1 MPTIVRMPEV
11 LANATEAALQGWLAE
26 VGDEIALGQPLAEL
40 ETEKAMVEYNAETA
54 GTLVRMLIEPGDS
67 VDVGAPI
74 AVIAAPGETD
84 SDIDAL
90 LASIGIGSAPG
101 AVAPDAAAPV
111 SAPDV
116 APAVSAA
123 VPAPDAPAPASVPDV
138 AAEAG
143 QGGDHRPSSGAANAD
158 PHGGRLF
165 ASPIVRRMAK
175 EQGIDL
181 AGVSGSGPDGR
192 IVRRDLEKLPAGSGS
207 TATAP
212 SNGAAGAGSARVADF
227 SGVADSAPVEGA
239 PDRGPV
245 AVGSES
251 ATPAADDSTPA
262 VPATSVA
269 TSGAAPATPAK
280 AAPAK
285 PAPAAPAK
293 PASAAPVAAPGDTE
307 LVPHTG
313 MRRAIARRLTESKQ
327 TVPHFYL
334 VADCRVDAL
343 MELRAS
349 VNASA
354 PRKVSLNDFIVK
366 AAAGA
371 FGEVPEANGTWG
383 EDGTTRY
390 AHVDIAVA
398 VATPGGLLTPVVRGV
413 DQLSVTGVSERIAE
427 LAGRAREGKLRQN
440 ELEGGS
446 FSVSNLGMYG
456 VQEFSAIINPPQSA
470 ILAVGVARQQ
480 PVVVDGQLAVGTVM
494 TVTLSA
500 DHRVIDG
507 ALAGQWLGAFV
518 KRIENPLTI
527 LI

>member
-1 MPTIVRMPEV
+1 
-11 LANATEAALQGWLAE
+11 
-26 VGDEIALGQPLAEL
+26 
-40 ETEKAMVEYNAETA
+40 
-54 GTLVRMLIEPGDS
+54 MLIGPGDS

-90 LASIGIGSAPG
+90 LVSVGIGSAPG
-101 AVAPDAAAPV
+101 AAATAPDAAADAALAGA
-111 SAPDV
+111 SA
-116 APAVSAA
+116 AGATAASAA
-123 VPAPDAPAPASVPDV
+123 VETAAPADET
-138 AAEAG
+138 AAA
-143 QGGDHRPSSGAANAD
+143 
-158 PHGGRLF
+158 HGGRLF

-192 IVRRDLEKLPAGSGS
+192 IVRRDLDGLDAAPATSAS
-207 TATAP
+207 
-212 SNGAAGAGSARVADF
+212 AASADASSASVADF
-227 SGVADSAPVEGA
+227 SGVADSAPAEGE
-239 PDRGPV
+239 PDSGPV
-245 AVGSES
+245 SVGSES
-251 ATPAADDSTPA
+251 ATPAADDETPA
-262 VPATSVA
+262 VPATAVA
-269 TSGAAPATPAK
+269 ASGAGPSGQSAPAEAAPAAPAK
-280 AAPAK
+280 AAPA
-285 PAPAAPAK
+285 PAAP
-293 PASAAPVAAPGDTE
+293 GGTE

-366 AAAGA
+366 AVAGA
-371 FGEVPEANGTWG
+371 FGEVPEANATWG
-383 EDGTTRY
+383 DDGTTRY

-427 LAGRAREGKLRQN
+427 LAGRAREGRLRQN

-480 PVVVDGQLAVGTVM
+480 PVVENGELAVGTVM

-507 ALAGQWLGAFV
+507 ALAGQWLAAFV

>member
-1 MPTIVRMPEV
+1 
-11 LANATEAALQGWLAE
+11 
-26 VGDEIALGQPLAEL
+26 
-40 ETEKAMVEYNAETA
+40 
-54 GTLVRMLIEPGDS
+54 MLIEPGDS

-74 AVIAAPGETD
+74 AVIAAPGETEA
-84 SDIDAL
+84 DIDTL
-90 LASIGIGSAPG
+90 LASVGIGSAPG
-101 AVAPDAAAPV
+101 GSGATDAAP
-111 SAPDV
+111 APDV
-116 APAVSAA
+116 AAA
-123 VPAPDAPAPASVPDV
+123 PSGGSDV
-138 AAEAG
+138 AAGVAPSGGSDVAAG
-143 QGGDHRPSSGAANAD
+143 DSRAGEPTPANAD
-158 PHGGRLF
+158 AHGGRLF

-181 AGVSGSGPDGR
+181 AGVAGSGPDGR
-192 IVRRDLEKLPAGSGS
+192 IVRRDLESLGASAVAG
-207 TATAP
+207 P
-212 SNGAAGAGSARVADF
+212 AAGGSAGAVADF
-227 SGVADSAPVEGA
+227 RGVADSAPDETE

-245 AVGSES
+245 AVGSET
-251 ATPAADDSTPA
+251 ATPAADEATPA

-269 TSGAAPATPAK
+269 ASGAAAGSPAKAPAPAQAAPATPA
-280 AAPAK
+280 
-285 PAPAAPAK
+285 APAAPAK
-293 PASAAPVAAPGDTE
+293 AAPAAPAAAPGDTE

-354 PRKVSLNDFIVK
+354 PRKVSLNDFVVK

-371 FGEVPEANGTWG
+371 FSEVPEANATWG
-383 EDGTTRY
+383 DDGTTRY
-390 AHVDIAVA
+390 SHVDIAVA

-470 ILAVGVARQQ
+470 ILAVGAARLQ

>member
-26 VGDEIALGQPLAEL
+26 VGDDIALGQPLAEL

-54 GTLVRMLIEPGDS
+54 GTLVRMLIGPGDS

-90 LASIGIGSAPG
+90 LVSVGIGSAPG
-101 AVAPDAAAPV
+101 AAATAPDAAADAALAGA
-111 SAPDV
+111 SA
-116 APAVSAA
+116 AGATAASAA
-123 VPAPDAPAPASVPDV
+123 VETAAPADET
-138 AAEAG
+138 AAA
-143 QGGDHRPSSGAANAD
+143 
-158 PHGGRLF
+158 HGGRLF

-192 IVRRDLEKLPAGSGS
+192 IVRRDLDGLDAAPATSAS
-207 TATAP
+207 
-212 SNGAAGAGSARVADF
+212 AASADASSASVADF
-227 SGVADSAPVEGA
+227 SGVADSAPAEGE
-239 PDRGPV
+239 PDSGPV
-245 AVGSES
+245 SVGSES
-251 ATPAADDSTPA
+251 ATPAADDETPA
-262 VPATSVA
+262 VPATAVA
-269 TSGAAPATPAK
+269 ASGAGPSGQSAPAEAAPAAPAK
-280 AAPAK
+280 AAPA
-285 PAPAAPAK
+285 PAAP
-293 PASAAPVAAPGDTE
+293 GGTE

-366 AAAGA
+366 AVAGA
-371 FGEVPEANGTWG
+371 FGEVPEANATWG
-383 EDGTTRY
+383 DDGTTRY

-427 LAGRAREGKLRQN
+427 LAGRAREGRLRQN

-480 PVVVDGQLAVGTVM
+480 PVVENGELAVGTVM

-507 ALAGQWLGAFV
+507 ALAGQWLAAFV

>member
-11 LANATEAALQGWLAE
+11 LANATEAALQSWLAE
-26 VGDEIALGQPLAEL
+26 VGDDIALGQPLAEL

-84 SDIDAL
+84 ADIDAL
-90 LASIGIGSAPG
+90 LASVGIGSAPAG
-101 AVAPDAAAPV
+101 ADAAGGPDAAADAFAAGTTGEPTAKV
-111 SAPDV
+111 ETHN
-116 APAVSAA
+116 A
-123 VPAPDAPAPASVPDV
+123 VPVEAEQALAEQAPVEQEPV
-138 AAEAG
+138 ET
-143 QGGDHRPSSGAANAD
+143 
-158 PHGGRLF
+158 GRRF
-165 ASPIVRRMAK
+165 VSPLVRRMAR
-175 EQGIDL
+175 EQGLDL
-181 AGVSGSGPDGR
+181 SGVSGSGPDGR
-192 IVRRDLEKLPAGSGS
+192 IVRRDLEGLNR
-207 TATAP
+207 TA
-212 SNGAAGAGSARVADF
+212 VADF
-227 SGVADSAPVEGA
+227 AGVADTA
-239 PDRGPV
+239 PDEADADRGAV
-245 AVGSES
+245 SVGSEA

-262 VPATSVA
+262 IPATAASAPQPAQVVPAQA
-269 TSGAAPATPAK
+269 AAAAPAQAAPAK
-280 AAPAK
+280 AAPA
-285 PAPAAPAK
+285 APA
-293 PASAAPVAAPGDTE
+293 GDTE

-354 PRKVSLNDFIVK
+354 PRKVSLNDFVVK
-366 AAAGA
+366 AVAGA
-371 FGEVPEANGTWG
+371 FSEVPEANATWG
-383 EDGTTRY
+383 DDGTTRY
-390 AHVDIAVA
+390 TQVDVAVA
-398 VATPGGLLTPVVRGV
+398 VATPGGLLTPVIRGV
-413 DQLSVTGVSERIAE
+413 DRLSVTGVSARIAE

-470 ILAVGVARQQ
+470 ILAVGAARPA
-480 PVVVDGQLAVGTVM
+480 PVVVDGALAVATVM

-507 ALAGQWLGAFV
+507 ALAGQWLAAFV
-518 KRIENPLTI
+518 KRIENPLSI

>member
-74 AVIAAPGETD
+74 AVIAAPGETEA
-84 SDIDAL
+84 DIDAL
-90 LASIGIGSAPG
+90 LASVGIGSAPG
-101 AVAPDAAAPV
+101 ASEAVAD
-111 SAPDV
+111 D
-116 APAVSAA
+116 APADTSAD
-123 VPAPDAPAPASVPDV
+123 APDAPAPDDAASDP
-138 AAEAG
+138 A
-143 QGGDHRPSSGAANAD
+143 PAD
-158 PHGGRLF
+158 THGGRLF

-181 AGVSGSGPDGR
+181 SGVTGSGPGGR
-192 IVRRDLEKLPAGSGS
+192 IVRRDLDNLDA
-207 TATAP
+207 AAP
-212 SNGAAGAGSARVADF
+212 VADF
-227 SGVADSAPVEGA
+227 SGVADSV
-239 PDRGPV
+239 PDEAQPDSGPV
-245 AVGSES
+245 SVGSES
-251 ATPAADDSTPA
+251 ATPAADAQTPA

-269 TSGAAPATPAK
+269 TS
-280 AAPAK
+280 
-285 PAPAAPAK
+285 
-293 PASAAPVAAPGDTE
+293 SAAPGTSAQAAAAKAPHTAPVTGETE

-354 PRKVSLNDFIVK
+354 SRKVSLNDFIVK
-366 AAAGA
+366 AVAGA
-371 FGEVPEANGTWG
+371 FSEVPEANATWG
-383 EDGTTRY
+383 DDGTTRY

-480 PVVVDGQLAVGTVM
+480 PVVVDGELAIGTVM